1 MEQQP
6 RKRIFGF
13 QKSQDEEVNFMI
25 GMRDGKPFVD
35 IRIFHIQED
44 GFKLWTNKGMF
55 LDAERL
61 PDLKEGVDRLMQAV
75 QSKKI

>member
-1 MEQQP
+1 MEQQ

-13 QKSQDEEVNFMI
+13 QKSQDEEVNFMVAL
-25 GMRDGKPFVD
+25 RDGKPFVD

-55 LDAERL
+55 LDADRL
-61 PDLKEGVDRLMQAV
+61 SDLKEGVDRLIQSV